1 MDLTA
6 LFHIKDLSKW
16 EKSHFI
22 FEKRKKPSGVPKEIQ
37 NIDKGK
43 DNTFNKEY
51 IYFKKLIKNKSRTSL
66 EKDILIYNIF
76 TKISNKLKIN
86 II

>member
-6 LFHIKDLSKW
+6 LFILKIYQNGERVILY
-16 EKSHFI
+16 
-22 FEKRKKPSGVPKEIQ
+22 FEKKKPSGVPKEIQ

-43 DNTFNKEY
+43 DNTFNKKY
-51 IYFKKLIKNKSRTSL
+51 NYFKKLIKNKYKNSL